1 MDMDKINGTVMAA
14 GQLEVLGGSTGIL
27 MGVAA
32 GEFRAAK
39 RNFVGQRVVV
49 VLEDEVQQI
58 KREIVAEEKPIG
70 WKMLNNADLPKRGDL
85 ILVRYVGANKPDY
98 QEPLVVENSHDWW
111 VLNAN
116 FVRFFRNNREF
127 SGTKVSSTD
136 VIEWMKI
143 GTVQL

>member
-1 MDMDKINGTVMAA
+1 MDKINGTVMAA

-27 MGVAA
+27 MAVAA

-58 KREIVAEEKPIG
+58 KREIVAEEKPSE
-70 WKMLNNADLPKRGDL
+70 WMKLNDANLPKRGDL
-85 ILVRYVGANKPDY
+85 ILARAGADKYAY

-116 FVRFFRNNREF
+116 FMRFFQAHGEF
-127 SGTKVSSTD
+127 SGTKLSNSGYT
-136 VIEWMKI
+136 EWMKI